1 MTKCEVCGSP
11 VKVIGTSTRY
21 YEPLYDELKKKTD
34 KLVSALTSI
43 RVEATKGDGTTTECE
58 MAALAD
64 EALAAYHEEGEEK

>member
-21 YEPLYDELKKKTD
+21 YEPLYDELKKKKD

-43 RVEATKGDGTTTECE
+43 MVEEKKGDINTT
-58 MAALAD
+58 
-64 EALAAYHEEGEEK
+64 K